1 MTQTTSSNLVATLRR
16 VPPLWWDAVVAVA
29 AFALALVQLVGQHA
43 AAEGFRSNDALAVVL
58 LALQTLPLAFRRR
71 APLVVLGVLLVA
83 LLAHTQLGYEDGIGT
98 ATPLLALF
106 TVAAQRGS
114 RQSVQALSMVGAG
127 IVGFGIFSR
136 RDPGAVTL
144 IIVALTYVAVWLLG
158 ALLRSRQQLQAESE
172 RRLELLE
179 TEQDLR
185 AREAVVR
192 HRTALALEL
201 HDAVGHGV
209 SAMLLQAGAGRAVLE
224 SGGSLDVARDALVN
238 IESSGRRTMGELDR
252 MLGMLHG
259 DDAAPEPGLRSLPD
273 LALESKAL
281 GLDVAV
287 HVTGEPRPISQEADR
302 AAYRIVQEALTNAGK
317 HGASEAVEVQVAWS
331 PGALEI
337 EIVSSLAGVPTRRRR
352 RGPGRGL
359 DGMAERARLAGGTF
373 RAGQVDNG
381 WSVAVRLPVPAG

>member
-1 MTQTTSSNLVATLRR
+1 MTQTMSSNLVATLRR
-16 VPPLWWDAVVAVA
+16 VPPLWWDAAVAVA
-29 AFALALVQLVGQHA
+29 AFALALIQLAGQQA
-43 AAEGFRSNDALAVVL
+43 TAEGFEPNDALAVVL
-58 LALQTLPLAFRRR
+58 VALQTLPLAFRRR

-83 LLAHTQLGYEDGIGT
+83 LLVHTQAGYEDGIGT
-98 ATPLLALF
+98 VTPLLALF
-106 TVAAQRGS
+106 TVAAHRGP
-114 RQSVQALSMVGAG
+114 RQSAQALAMVAIG
-127 IVGFGIFSR
+127 IVGFGILSR

-172 RRLELLE
+172 RRLQLLE
-179 TEQDLR
+179 SEQDLR
-185 AREAVVR
+185 AREALIR
-192 HRTALALEL
+192 HRTGLALEL

-209 SAMLLQAGAGRAVLE
+209 SAMLLQAGAARAVLA
-224 SGGSLDVARDALVN
+224 SGGSTDVARDALIH

-259 DDAAPEPGLRSLPD
+259 DDAVPEPGLRSLAD
-273 LALESKAL
+273 LARESKAL

-331 PGALEI
+331 PEALEI
-337 EIVSSLAGVPTRRRR
+337 EIVSAFAGVPPRRWRQ
-352 RGPGRGL
+352 GRGL
-359 DGMAERARLAGGTF
+359 DGMAERARLAGGTC
-373 RAGQVDNG
+373 RAGQVGNG
-381 WSVAVRLPVPAG
+381 WSVEVRLPVPAG